1 MIRFFLILSLLL
13 LNFERVWSEEEG
25 LSRQEKNLLRS
36 IERIDKKNEDLGKT
50 LSLEIREK
58 YAEEM
63 KGDEAFAIS
72 SGLTMI
78 ATTVEGTEATFIYRA
93 NLDISNYRKTEIQ
106 DFQDFLFK
114 KVQEN
119 ACSEPLTRSMV
130 FVFDITVHY
139 EFIDITNKSFGREM
153 NFTKADCKGIK
164 TKGSPMLF
172 PEALLKIGIE
182 ELS

>member
-1 MIRFFLILSLLL
+1 ML

-25 LSRQEKNLLRS
+25 LSRQEKNLLRF

-78 ATTVEGTEATFIYRA
+78 ATTVEVTEVNFIYRA
-93 NLDISNYRKTEIQ
+93 NLDISNYSEKEIQ
-106 DFQDFLFK
+106 DFQDFFLK
-114 KVQEN
+114 RIREDG
-119 ACSEPLTRSMV
+119 CSQSLSRSLI
-130 FVFDITVHY
+130 FLLDTTYNY

-172 PEALLKIGIE
+172 PEAFLKIVIE
-182 ELS
+182 E

>member
-58 YAEEM
+58 YVEEM
-63 KGDEAFAIS
+63 KEFEGVALS

-78 ATTVEGTEATFIYRA
+78 AVSTEGTEVTFIYRA
-93 NLDISNYRKTEIQ
+93 NLDISNYRKEEIQ
-106 DFQDFLFK
+106 DFQDFFFK
-114 KVQEN
+114 NVPEN
-119 ACSEPLTRSMV
+119 ACSNPLGRSII
-130 FVFDITVHY
+130 FVFDISFHY
-139 EFIDITNKSFGREM
+139 EFIDITNKPFGKEM
-153 NFTKADCKGIK
+153 NFTKADCKGVK
-164 TKGSPMLF
+164 TKGSPILF
-172 PEALLKIGIE
+172 PEAFLKFTLE
-182 ELS
+182 E

>member
-13 LNFERVWSEEEG
+13 LNFERVLSEEEG

-78 ATTVEGTEATFIYRA
+78 ATTVEVTEVTFIYRA
-93 NLDISNYRKTEIQ
+93 NLDISNYSEKEIQ

-114 KVQEN
+114 NLQEN
-119 ACSEPLTRSMV
+119 ACSDPFIRSV
-130 FVFDITVHY
+130 IFVFDFSFHY
-139 EFIDITNKSFGREM
+139 EFIDITNKPFGREM

-172 PEALLKIGIE
+172 PEAFLKIVIE
-182 ELS
+182 E